1 MLKAVIFDIDGT
13 LISSVD
19 LHAQSW
25 KEALAHFGVQA
36 EFEDLR
42 RRIGEGADH
51 LMPAFL
57 PPATPPSVQK
67 RIEEF
72 RSNLFKRGYL
82 PKVRPFPGVR
92 ELFEQIHADGCKIV
106 LASSCAA
113 SEIGEYKAI
122 AGISDMTDCDVTA
135 DDADSSKPAPDIFL
149 TALERISPISASETC
164 VVGDT
169 KYDGEG
175 ARRAGIPFV
184 GVACGGSTRQELER
198 SGAIAVYRDPSDLLK
213 NWNRWRDLSTR
224 GSWSR
229 GELEHR

>member
-25 KEALAHFGVQA
+25 KEALAHFGVEA

-42 RRIGEGADH
+42 KRIGEGADR

-67 RIEEF
+67 RLEEF
-72 RSNLFKRGYL
+72 RSNLFKSGYL

-92 ELFEQIHADGCKIV
+92 ELFERIHADGCKIV

-113 SEIGEYKAI
+113 GEIGEYKAI

-149 TALERISPISASETC
+149 TALERISPISASEAC

-184 GVACGGSTRQELER
+184 GVVCGGSTRQELER

-213 NWNRWRDLSTR
+213 NWNRWRDLSTEET
-224 GSWSR
+224 WSR